1 MEVIGERKTD
11 RFSAGTQVSA
21 GTLGLESYELAAISL
36 FMNSSIGT
44 DLRWKVKVCM
54 AGQKA
59 RQDRKQGC
67 EDVTAASQVP
77 ACAWQ
82 AMVIITHMELKSLR
96 ADNKRTSTHHAYVR
110 CSRSKNLNVCKHTTH
125 SAAHP
130 AFKVALEKQEAWRER
145 PGLEWDGDGGNRG
158 CICISC
164 TVGEWWICGGGV
176 RPWHY
181 VLQLVYKWT
190 LKDMCRPLS
199 TFQITATLQRTDE
212 GRALGLPNPGSSLFH
227 VLQLPTM
234 LSWISRWRLSG
245 NLKPVCN
252 TKRIKP
258 GWQ

>member
-1 MEVIGERKTD
+1 MKSASMYGWPGSKT
-11 RFSAGTQVSA
+11 
-21 GTLGLESYELAAISL
+21 
-36 FMNSSIGT
+36 
-44 DLRWKVKVCM
+44 
-54 AGQKA
+54 GQKA
-59 RQDRKQGC
+59 GLRRSHCYMSSTCMCLTSNGHHNTHGLIKTGRQQRH
-67 EDVTAASQVP
+67 V
-77 ACAWQ
+77 
-82 AMVIITHMELKSLR
+82 
-96 ADNKRTSTHHAYVR
+96 HAP
-110 CSRSKNLNVCKHTTH
+110 CLCMDVCKHTTH

-130 AFKVALEKQEAWRER
+130 AFKVALEKQEAWRVR
-145 PGLEWDGDGGNRG
+145 PGLDWDGGGGDRG

-199 TFQITATLQRTDE
+199 TFQITATLQGTDE

-234 LSWISRWRLSG
+234 LSWISRWRLSA